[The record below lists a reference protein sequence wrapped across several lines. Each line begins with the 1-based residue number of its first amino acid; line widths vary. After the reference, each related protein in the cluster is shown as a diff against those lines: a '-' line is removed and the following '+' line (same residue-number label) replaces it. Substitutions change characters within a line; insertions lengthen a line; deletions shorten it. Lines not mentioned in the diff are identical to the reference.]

1 MGNRRIKE
9 APGDQDDR
17 RIKKKR
23 HQPFGRCFFSG
34 VKYTSLKRTICV
46 HLSDIQVAILCS
58 KSDIYINLRTAKP
71 TGQGGSKMTKRELT
85 EAIINDMVSKNPTQE
100 NSIKLE
106 WTRWLMK
113 QHKFKLEEIL
123 MKRTSWN

>member
-1 MGNRRIKE
+1 
-9 APGDQDDR
+9 
-17 RIKKKR
+17 
-23 HQPFGRCFFSG
+23 
-34 VKYTSLKRTICV
+34 
-46 HLSDIQVAILCS
+46 
-58 KSDIYINLRTAKP
+58 
-71 TGQGGSKMTKRELT
+71 MTKRELT